1 MVTKWHPTFDLA
13 KELNNMALVWV
24 SLSSLPL
31 EFWDERILKSIG
43 DSFGHFVA
51 LDIVIL

>member
-1 MVTKWHPTFDLA
+1 MVTKWHPTLDLV
-13 KELNNMALVWV
+13 KELNKMALVYV

-31 EFWDERILKSIG
+31 EFWDERILKSIR

-51 LDIVIL
+51 LDSVTL